1 MSSIPKDKLVNE
13 FFFLLIESMKEEAI
27 CYRRLALLARDQKE
41 LLVVGNVEALSGNTR
56 LQEKQVFALT
66 PIIGRREETLSKI
79 AKTFGVKKM
88 DLNEA
93 VKQAPAEAAEN
104 FKQALADLVQAAKE
118 LAAVNSVSGKL
129 LDNAVA
135 FTNFTLK
142 AIREGGKKKS
152 FTMAVAAEDNKPSF
166 VNRIV

>member
-1 MSSIPKDKLVNE
+1 MNE
-13 FFFLLIESMKEEAI
+13 LFFLLIESMKEEAV

-41 LLVVGNVEALSGNTR
+41 LLIVGNVDALKENTR

-66 PIIGRREETLSKI
+66 PIIGRREENLSKI
-79 AKTFGVKKM
+79 AKIFGVKKM
-88 DLNEA
+88 NLDEA
-93 VKQAPAEAAEN
+93 VKKAPAEAAEN
-104 FKQALADLVQAAKE
+104 FKQTLADLIRAAKE
-118 LAAVNSVSGKL
+118 LAAVNDVSGKL

-152 FTMAVAAEDNKPSF
+152 FSMAAATEDNKSSF
-166 VNRIV
+166 VNRVV